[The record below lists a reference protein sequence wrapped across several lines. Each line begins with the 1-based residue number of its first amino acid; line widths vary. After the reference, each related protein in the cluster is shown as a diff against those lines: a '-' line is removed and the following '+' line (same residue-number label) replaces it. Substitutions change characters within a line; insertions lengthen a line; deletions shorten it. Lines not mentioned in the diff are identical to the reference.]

1 MGDKWISEWTGN
13 RCLFLQDMCVWGGS
27 KKIVV
32 IYFWDHYFLQG
43 FWLYT
48 QLICSLLSHPNY
60 YLFICFCWLHAI
72 PHPSPLESHW
82 PHVNYFVNPH
92 ISFNCCEF
100 VYPGDQ
106 IELGEIEGGCQHR
119 SAGKTDECISN
130 SLTMEA
136 TVRHTDGITDFNG
149 CMDGVI
155 PFMHRI

>member
-13 RCLFLQDMCVWGGS
+13 RCLFFTRYVCLGRKQEDCS
-27 KKIVV
+27 
-32 IYFWDHYFLQG
+32 HLFLRFLFSPRFSAVRTINMFIAQPPK
-43 FWLYT
+43 
-48 QLICSLLSHPNY
+48 LL
-60 YLFICFCWLHAI
+60 FVCFCWLHAT

-136 TVRHTDGITDFNG
+136 TVRHTDSITDFNG